1 MPEKRIMIVED
12 ETIVAMTLED
22 ALRNMGYTVVGPVST
37 ADDAVRLA
45 ETEKPDLILM
55 DIRIKGERDGISAA
69 EEINEKHNIPI
80 VYLTAHGDDKTLER
94 AMKTQPYGYL
104 IKPFRDRELHSTIEI
119 ALYKHRLVR
128 QGKKDNAPR
137 IPPAPVPQTAA
148 PTSPVRPRS
157 VPEPA
162 SPPAAL
168 EKAILDIIDLP
179 IFVIDSRMHLVYF
192 NNALEQFFSRM
203 GYLRISDDRPVFDLA
218 PPEFLGTPR
227 MYREVFET
235 RRISRMEKTL
245 VAGDRPVTYS
255 LIRVPL
261 CSRDEVRFVAVILRD
276 ISKEQQYEQ
285 KLREI
290 QENYE
295 KLLSHMG
302 CITQLTGD
310 ARDPCMQEI
319 SKILS
324 EMMVTMAKIDP
335 ERPGG
340 PRIHAGR

>member
-22 ALRNMGYTVVGPVST
+22 ALRNMGYAVVGPVST

-55 DIRIKGERDGISAA
+55 DIRIKGDRDGISAA

-104 IKPFRDRELHSTIEI
+104 TKPFRDRELHSTIEI

-128 QGKKDNAPR
+128 QGKKDDAPR
-137 IPPAPVPQTAA
+137 IPPAPVPQTAPASPA
-148 PTSPVRPRS
+148 PPR
-157 VPEPA
+157 VPPEPA
-162 SPPAAL
+162 APPAAL
-168 EKAILDIIDLP
+168 EKAILDIIDMP

-203 GYLRISDDRPVFDLA
+203 GYLGVSSDRPVFDLA
-218 PPEFLGTPR
+218 PQEFLGTPR

-245 VAGDRPVTYS
+245 VTGDRQVTYS
-255 LIRVPL
+255 LVRVPL

-290 QENYE
+290 QVNYE

-302 CITQLTGD
+302 SITQLTGD

-340 PRIHAGR
+340 PGIHAGT